1 MTYIAQNVSIDELA
15 EFGCDIFT
23 NIKHRKLDYNAYD
36 DDDAMQSLLEDRDI
50 DYIRHFH

>member
-1 MTYIAQNVSIDELA
+1 MTYIAQNISIEELA
-15 EFGCDIFT
+15 YFGCDVFSE
-23 NIKHRKLDYNAYD
+23 IKRQKVEYNAYD

>member
-15 EFGCDIFT
+15 EFGCDTFSL
-23 NIKHRKLDYNAYD
+23 IKRQKVEYNAYN

>member
-1 MTYIAQNVSIDELA
+1 MTYIAQNISIEELA
-15 EFGCDIFT
+15 EFGCDTFSE
-23 NIKHRKLDYNAYD
+23 IKRQTVEYNAYD